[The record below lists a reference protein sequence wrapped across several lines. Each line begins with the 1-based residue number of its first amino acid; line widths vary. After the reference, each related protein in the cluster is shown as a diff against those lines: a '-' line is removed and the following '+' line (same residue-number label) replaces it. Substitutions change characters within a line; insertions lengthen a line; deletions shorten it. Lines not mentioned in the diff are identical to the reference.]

1 MKRKLETGYTT
12 PVPLWDSEQYAL
24 LDFGNG
30 RKLERFDSWT
40 LDRPCPAALA
50 EGRTSPSDWQAAGSR
65 LDSDGDLLAGQPPP
79 PLWQCSF
86 SAPQFEGSLQFQLKL
101 TPFGHVGLFPEQAS
115 NWRWLAG
122 LIDELRQHNSPLPP
136 QALNLFAYTGG
147 SSLAMAAAGAAV
159 VHVDASTPSIKW
171 ARNNAALSGG
181 TQWPIRW
188 IVDDARKFVARQ
200 VRRGKRYQLIV
211 LDPPSYGH
219 GASGQRWSLSQHL
232 QSLLSDCL
240 ELLEPQRGILL
251 LTAHCETPTAGDIAQ
266 WLKSQVPTAHVEH
279 DRLQLA
285 AQSGKLLDA
294 GFYVRFA
301 LNRNTQLLRLA

>member
-1 MKRKLETGYTT
+1 MQNNAKTIE
-12 PVPLWDSEQYAL
+12 DIAYA
-24 LDFGNG
+24 
-30 RKLERFDSWT
+30 
-40 LDRPCPAALA
+40 
-50 EGRTSPSDWQAAGSR
+50 
-65 LDSDGDLLAGQPPP
+65 
-79 PLWQCSF
+79 
-86 SAPQFEGSLQFQLKL
+86 
-101 TPFGHVGLFPEQAS
+101 AS
-115 NWRWLAG
+115 
-122 LIDELRQHNSPLPP
+122 IQEK
-136 QALNLFAYTGG
+136 
-147 SSLAMAAAGAAV
+147 
-159 VHVDASTPSIKW
+159 ASTPLLTKSDQYLSGITLSYSDFFPFKIKEGRMFTTNEEDQGD
-171 ARNNAALSGG
+171 AVCIIGYQTAINYFGNTEAIGQTIKVGSHKLTVSGG